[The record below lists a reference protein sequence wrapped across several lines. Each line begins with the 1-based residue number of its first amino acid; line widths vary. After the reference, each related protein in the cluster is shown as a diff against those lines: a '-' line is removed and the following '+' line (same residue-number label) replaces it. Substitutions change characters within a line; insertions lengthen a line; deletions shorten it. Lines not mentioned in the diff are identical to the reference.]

1 MKLKQLQ
8 YKNLFIS
15 KFNEDNI
22 NKINKINKINFT
34 VTTNSLL
41 KFVFK
46 NIIWLFLLISGQQ
59 INFYKQKIK
68 RKTSSKITLT
78 SFNLTL
84 RKKNFFVIDKIL
96 TIILPNQ
103 ENRIVKP
110 IKWNKNLI
118 ISFQKCLT
126 YSEIDII
133 IKNKMNMLIKN
144 FHLILKFNFLNSNF
158 NKDFFLL
165 RFLQFPIKK

>member
-46 NIIWLFLLISGQQ
+46 NII
-59 INFYKQKIK
+59 
-68 RKTSSKITLT
+68 
-78 SFNLTL
+78 
-84 RKKNFFVIDKIL
+84 
-96 TIILPNQ
+96 
-103 ENRIVKP
+103 
-110 IKWNKNLI
+110 
-118 ISFQKCLT
+118 
-126 YSEIDII
+126 
-133 IKNKMNMLIKN
+133 
-144 FHLILKFNFLNSNF
+144 
-158 NKDFFLL
+158 
-165 RFLQFPIKK
+165 